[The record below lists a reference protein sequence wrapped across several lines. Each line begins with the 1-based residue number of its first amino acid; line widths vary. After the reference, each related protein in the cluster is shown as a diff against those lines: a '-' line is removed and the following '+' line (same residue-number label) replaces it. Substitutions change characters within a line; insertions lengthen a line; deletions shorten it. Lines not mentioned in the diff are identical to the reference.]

1 MKPVIKLSLAVFL
14 LYIVKIIVDCYNM
27 QKILPPL
34 DPAPVGVSRF
44 DKSDRLLVQLNRFKS
59 EFKGEMASKKY
70 RNIIQ
75 KQISRI
81 ERVTGKK
88 ISKET
93 IFSEGQI
100 MFQPGKTKTE

>member
-1 MKPVIKLSLAVFL
+1 MKPIIKLSLAVFL
-14 LYIVKIIVDCYNM
+14 LYIVKIIIDCYNV
-27 QKILPPL
+27 QKVLPPL
-34 DPAPVGVSRF
+34 EVGASRF
-44 DKSDRLLVQLNRFKS
+44 DKSDRLLVQLNRFKN
-59 EFKGEMASKKY
+59 EFKGEMESKKY
-70 RNIIQ
+70 RNVIK

-100 MFQPGKTKTE
+100 MFQPEKTKTE

>member
-14 LYIVKIIVDCYNM
+14 LYAVKILIDCYKVQNV
-27 QKILPPL
+27 LPPL

-44 DKSDRLLVQLNRFKS
+44 DSERLLVQLNRFKS
-59 EFKGEMASKKY
+59 KFKGEMTNKKY
-70 RNIIQ
+70 RDIIQ

-81 ERVTGKK
+81 ERFTGKK
-88 ISKET
+88 ISKGT